1 MWVQTCVH
9 ICSEVCEGVQD
20 WRSEVD
26 FGVLKCLCMIIFETG
41 VLTKAETQVFHY
53 LAGNEFWGSSFPS
66 LPIAEVTSVHHHTY
80 YWVWKVKISTQVFL
94 LLRKALYWL
103 NQLPNTQRYNLSKYI
118 TDLLTDLHILCTKY
132 E

>member
-41 VLTKAETQVFHY
+41 ILTKAETQVFHY
-53 LAGNEFWGSSFPS
+53 IGWQRILGIFLSFPS
-66 LPIAEVTSVHHHTY
+66 HHWGYKCSPSHLVLGVESEDTNSGLF
-80 YWVWKVKISTQVFL
+80 V
-94 LLRKALYWL
+94 LRKALYWL